1 SAGIVQTNYWR
12 ANAHGVIHYFTDFFG
27 VCFRKCATKNREI
40 LCENIYQT
48 AVNCAVS
55 GNNAI
60 AVVHFILHVK
70 ISGSVGY
77 EDSHFLKRAVVH
89 TIFLA
94 LAGGKFFL
102 FVLFC
107 NPFFAAAF
115 FCFGNDF
122 LQFFIV
128 VGHIIIYF
136 FSVLSVP
143 LWLIFHNRGT
153 EDTEVLFR
161 E

>member
-1 SAGIVQTNYWR
+1 Q
-12 ANAHGVIHYFTDFFG
+12 
-27 VCFRKCATKNREI
+27 
-40 LCENIYQT
+40 
-48 AVNCAVS
+48 
-55 GNNAI
+55 
-60 AVVHFILHVK
+60 K
-70 ISGSVGY
+70 I
-77 EDSHFLKRAVVH
+77 FN
-89 TIFLA
+89 A

-107 NPFFAAAF
+107 NPFFAAPF

-143 LWLIFHNRGT
+143 LWLIFHHRDT
-153 EDTEVLFR
+153 EDTEVYFGNR
-161 E
+161 SFSESFKYCFNAKSAATFASSSFIAFKFSSE